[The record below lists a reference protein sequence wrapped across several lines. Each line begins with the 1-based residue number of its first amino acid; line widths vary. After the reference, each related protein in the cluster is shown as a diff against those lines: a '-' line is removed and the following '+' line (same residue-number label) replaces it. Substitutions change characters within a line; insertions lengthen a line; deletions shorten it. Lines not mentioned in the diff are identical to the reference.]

1 MRKLVLKMSIS
12 LDGFV
17 AGAQTE
23 SNWMFRASTPDSA
36 AWLIDTL
43 GGAGTHISGRRL
55 FETWAGL
62 WPVSPSPVAEPMNR
76 HPKVVFTR
84 QSDYRP
90 GDHVAAD
97 ASPEI
102 AAEWAD
108 TRVASGD
115 LTAEI
120 ERLKQEPGD
129 YILAQGGVE
138 FGRSLIAAGLVDEYR
153 LAVLPVALGSGAGL
167 FSDLTGELDL
177 ELVDSTAF
185 SGGAMANVYRPKA

>member
-12 LDGFV
+12 LDGFI
-17 AGAQTE
+17 AGEQAE

-36 AWLIDTL
+36 AWLIETL

-55 FETWAGL
+55 FETWAAL

-84 QSDYRP
+84 QPDYRP

-97 ASPEI
+97 ASAEV
-102 AAEWAD
+102 AASWAD
-108 TRVASGD
+108 ARVASGD
-115 LTAEI
+115 LAAEI

-129 YILAQGGVE
+129 YVLAQGGVE
-138 FGRSLIAAGLVDEYR
+138 FARSLVTAGLVDEYR

-167 FSDLTGELDL
+167 FSELTTELDL
-177 ELVDSTAF
+177 ALVESTAF
-185 SGGAMANVYRPKA
+185 SGGAMANVYRPRV